1 MENEKF
7 RMILIL
13 ILKNKKNKYIELVF
27 GQSFHKCLPTH
38 CTNEGG
44 PGDPPSKFMKCTR
57 ENS

>member
-7 RMILIL
+7 RMILII

-38 CTNEGG
+38 CTIEGG
-44 PGDPPSKFMKCTR
+44 RGGPTLALMKCTR